1 MGAAPPPVMP
11 PRDVVDEI
19 VRRALAED
27 VAWGDATTRAL
38 VPTDLQARADVVV
51 KERAMIAGLP
61 MLQAVY
67 RAVDPSCR
75 VEMRA
80 EDGREVERGGVVA
93 TVHGPAAA
101 LLTGER
107 VALNFLQ
114 RLAGTATMT
123 AAFVRAVRGTKAII
137 VDTRKTTPGL
147 RALEKY
153 AVRVGGGQNH
163 RHNLADGVLIK
174 DNHLAALALRGLGIA
189 DAVRL
194 ARASAPHTLKV
205 EVEVET
211 LDQVR
216 QAVGAGADILLLDN
230 MPPAMLAEAVHLAAG
245 KAVTEASGGIRLET
259 VRAVAESGVDLI
271 SIGALTHSAPSI
283 DISLDFHLAATSP

>member
-1 MGAAPPPVMP
+1 MSLAFAAMP
-11 PRDVVDEI
+11 PGPDIVDAI

-38 VPTDLQARADVVV
+38 VPPDLHARADVVA
-51 KERAMIAGLP
+51 KERAVIAGLP
-61 MLQAVY
+61 VLRAVY

-75 VEMRA
+75 IDAHV
-80 EDGREVERGGVVA
+80 EDGREVEEGAVVA
-93 TVHGPAAA
+93 TIHGPATA

-114 RLAGTATMT
+114 RLSGTATTT

-147 RALEKY
+147 RVLEKY
-153 AVRVGGGQNH
+153 AVRAGGGQNH

-174 DNHLAALALRGLGIA
+174 DNHLAALALRGLGIV
-189 DAVRL
+189 DGVRL
-194 ARASAPHTLKV
+194 ARAAAPHTLKV

-216 QAVGAGADILLLDN
+216 QAIDAGADILLLDN
-230 MPPAMLAEAVHLAAG
+230 MPPPMLAEAVHLVAG
-245 KAVTEASGGIRLET
+245 RAVTEASGGVRLET

-271 SIGALTHSAPSI
+271 SVGALTHSAPSV
-283 DISLDFHLAATSP
+283 DISLDVRLAPG